1 MAEANGPGRG
11 SAEHEDVRLRDL
23 PAPRQVKGVI
33 APVFRVIFA
42 WPYRAVLLGLYR
54 AGIRP
59 WQLTLASFLNNVVVG
74 WLLLKDLR
82 FLPGILLLPAG
93 LLDIFDGGVARLR
106 HEDSRAGAFLD
117 SVMDRLS
124 DAIVFGCLFWS
135 LSREHMDLQAA
146 LCMSALVISLS
157 VSHLRAEGEALGLTL
172 SEGVMQR
179 LERYVVLMIGLTAP
193 GALLPVLVILT
204 ALGAVTVLQRGWFA
218 MRRLAAPVGTPDTG
232 TSSVPPP

>member
-1 MAEANGPGRG
+1 MP
-11 SAEHEDVRLRDL
+11 EHEQHPRLREV
-23 PAPRQVKGVI
+23 PAPRQVRGVI

-42 WPYRAVLLGLYR
+42 WPYRMVLLGLYR
-54 AGIRP
+54 AGVRP
-59 WQLTLASFLNNVVVG
+59 WQLTLASFANNVVVG
-74 WLLLKDLR
+74 WLLLTGRR

-117 SVMDRLS
+117 SVTDRLS

-135 LSREHMDLQAA
+135 LSEQHLRLQAG

-179 LERYVVLMIGLTAP
+179 LERYVVLMVGLTAP
-193 GALLPVLVILT
+193 GGLLPVLAILT
-204 ALGAVTVLQRGWFA
+204 GLGAVTVAQRGWSA
-218 MRRLAAPVGTPDTG
+218 VTRLAAAPAGRKGTG
-232 TSSVPPP
+232 TSSGPPP

>member
-1 MAEANGPGRG
+1 MPDENGSPKDP
-11 SAEHEDVRLRDL
+11 EDLHVRDL

-33 APVFRVIFA
+33 APFFRVIFA

-54 AGIRP
+54 AGIKP

-74 WLLLKDLR
+74 WLLLKDER

-117 SVMDRLS
+117 SVTDRLS
-124 DAIVFGCLFWS
+124 DAIVLGCLFWS
-135 LSREHMDLQAA
+135 LSGQNLELQAA
-146 LCMSALVISLS
+146 LCMSALVISLL
-157 VSHLRAEGEALGLTL
+157 VSQIRAEGEALELTM

-193 GALLPVLVILT
+193 GALLPVLAILT
-204 ALGAVTVLQRGWFA
+204 GLGAVTVLQRGWSA
-218 MRRLAAPVGTPDTG
+218 VRRLATPADTADRS
-232 TSSVPPP
+232 TSSVPQP

>member
-1 MAEANGPGRG
+1 MPETNGPT
-11 SAEHEDVRLRDL
+11 EPTEPEDLHVRDL
-23 PAPRQVKGVI
+23 PAPRQVKGAI
-33 APVFRVIFA
+33 APAFRVIFA

-54 AGIRP
+54 AGIKP

-93 LLDIFDGGVARLR
+93 ILDIFDGGVARMR
-106 HEDSRAGAFLD
+106 HEDSRQGAFLD

-124 DAIVFGCLFWS
+124 DAIVFGCLWWS
-135 LSREHMDLQAA
+135 LAGQDLGLQAA
-146 LCMSALVISLS
+146 LCMSALVISLL
-157 VSHLRAEGEALGLTL
+157 VSQIRAEGEAMELTM

-193 GALLPVLVILT
+193 GALLPVLAILT
-204 ALGAVTVLQRGWFA
+204 GLGAVTVAQRGWGA
-218 MRRLAAPVGTPDTG
+218 IRRLAAAPADTAGTG
-232 TSSVPPP
+232 TSSAPLP

>member
-1 MAEANGPGRG
+1 MPDHE
-11 SAEHEDVRLRDL
+11 EHPRLRDL
-23 PAPRQVKGVI
+23 PAPRRATGVI
-33 APVFRVIFA
+33 SPIFRVVFA
-42 WPYRAVLLGLYR
+42 WPYRMVLLGLYR

-59 WQLTLASFLNNVVVG
+59 WQLTLASFLNNVAVG
-74 WLLLKDLR
+74 WLLLTGRR

-106 HEDSRAGAFLD
+106 KEDSRAGAFLD

-135 LSREHMDLQAA
+135 LSEQHRQLQAG

-157 VSHLRAEGEALGLTL
+157 VSHLRADAEALGLTL

-179 LERYVVLMIGLTAP
+179 LERYVVLMVGLTAP
-193 GALLPVLVILT
+193 GGLLPVLIVLT
-204 ALGAVTVLQRGWFA
+204 ALGGVTVAQRGWSA
-218 MRRLAAPVGTPDTG
+218 VRQLAAPADTAGTG
-232 TSSVPPP
+232 TSSAPPP

>member
-1 MAEANGPGRG
+1 MPDENGSPNDP
-11 SAEHEDVRLRDL
+11 EDLHVRDL

-33 APVFRVIFA
+33 APFFRLIFA

-54 AGIRP
+54 AGIKP

-74 WLLLKDLR
+74 WLLLKDER

-117 SVMDRLS
+117 SVTDRLS
-124 DAIVFGCLFWS
+124 DAIVLGCLFWS
-135 LSREHMDLQAA
+135 LSGQNLELQAA
-146 LCMSALVISLS
+146 LCMSALVISLL
-157 VSHLRAEGEALGLTL
+157 VSQIRAEGEALELTM

-193 GALLPVLVILT
+193 GALLPVLAILT
-204 ALGAVTVLQRGWFA
+204 GLGAVTVLQRGWSA
-218 MRRLAAPVGTPDTG
+218 VRRLAAPVDTADRS
-232 TSSVPPP
+232 TSSVPLP